1 MKKKNSTDCPKLLAE
16 LDEKQARLDKYRK
29 EIREGNN
36 KDVKDLEDLNKPF
49 ENKKS

>member
-1 MKKKNSTDCPKLLAE
+1 MKKKNSTDCPKVLAE

-36 KDVKDLEDLNKPF
+36 KEVTDLGDLSRPLH
-49 ENKKS
+49 NKKR